1 MYVAEHNEIVR
12 FVLSDGGPIT
22 GVFWIGQIL
31 VGSALPMVLFLHPR
45 LSEMRWAMIAAVLVV
60 VGAVSQLYVIIIGG
74 QAVPMDLFP
83 GKSESSSFYDG
94 VIASYSPSV
103 PELLLGLGGIAVSL
117 FVIVVALR
125 VLPFLPAARALE
137 TSPQ

>member
-1 MYVAEHNEIVR
+1 
-12 FVLSDGGPIT
+12 
-22 GVFWIGQIL
+22 
-31 VGSALPMVLFLHPR
+31 
-45 LSEMRWAMIAAVLVV
+45 
-60 VGAVSQLYVIIIGG
+60 
-74 QAVPMDLFP
+74 MDLFP
-83 GKSESSSFYDG
+83 GKSENSSFYDG

-137 TSPQ
+137 NSPQ